1 MSDKKYTALNQNG
14 IILLLLII
22 LTLLLFQV
30 KDTYHLTGLLM
41 LSCLVVVPPLSPK
54 RWSQIDWIIAIIVI
68 YNIISCLYS
77 SCTIPSVRIACSS
90 VMNLAAYWVIRRL
103 FTEPHIEDKLFLGS
117 IIPISFALAVAVCT
131 FFVFRNSVLNA
142 GFTDTYHFRFL
153 FRPLGYIT
161 NIWSEILLILLGW
174 SCIIRRY
181 SFFLIFLSLLGILL
195 SFSRGAYIALG
206 VYLLIWLL
214 WIKPFSLKFKL
225 LLPCVIALAVTSIYF
240 PIETK
245 TTLGMNVTYSQQQS
259 TEGRLNA
266 LSATKEIVTD
276 FWFGQGNESYPL
288 AIDKKVNQDSTKS
301 YTSIA
306 PNIIVQI
313 LIEKGIV
320 GVSLYLV
327 LAISIVICI
336 WKQKKDMNVR
346 IVACAM
352 LALSIKEMTQ
362 ATFLSC
368 SLMTFLMCILL
379 AYIQKNRQDIK
390 QNNKTGKGIPILIG
404 SMWTIFLCFITFEFV
419 SKNNSSLCQ
428 ESFKQLRA
436 GNIEEAVSLIEKTDN
451 RLPHLIEKGI
461 FYTVCFQKTKEQ
473 KYFHCAE
480 QTLNKAYQLQP
491 EDVHILYLKA
501 HLYSEKKEND
511 KAITIMESLV
521 ENYPKNSLYLLTL
534 SEIYYVNGNKRAAL
548 NHLFNSTLYTP
559 PILEM
564 QFIRELK
571 QTDPSFYFS
580 LCHKLSEH
588 ISNEPQA
595 PTDLARMG
603 YIAHWLNQQTI
614 AKKYLEKAVA
624 ILPNLTTPWLLLGEN
639 KKYNLLNQGAFR
651 KIADDKHSMKL
662 PNITKDDLLKR
673 AYQAKFCVWYGEKL
687 EEVLFI
693 NNNRNQSF

>member
-1 MSDKKYTALNQNG
+1 MSDKKYTALHQNG
-14 IILLLLII
+14 IVLLLLVI

-54 RWSQIDWIIAIIVI
+54 HWSQIDWIIAIIVI

-103 FTEPHIEDKLFLGS
+103 FTGSHIEDKLFFGS
-117 IIPISFALAVAVCT
+117 IIPIGFALTVAVCT

-142 GFTDTYHFRFL
+142 GFTNTYHFRFL

-174 SCIIRRY
+174 SCMIRRF
-181 SFFLIFLSLLGILL
+181 SSFLIFLSLLSILL

-206 VYLLIWLL
+206 VYLLTWLL
-214 WIKPFSLKFKL
+214 WIKPLSLKFKL
-225 LLPCVIALAVTSIYF
+225 LLPCMIALAITSIYF

-266 LSATKEIVTD
+266 LSATKEIITD
-276 FWFGQGNESYPL
+276 FWRGQGNESYTL
-288 AIDKKVNQDSTKS
+288 AIDKRVNQDSTKP

-313 LIEKGIV
+313 LIEKGIIGIV
-320 GVSLYLV
+320 LYLA
-327 LAISIVICI
+327 LTISIAICI

-346 IVACAM
+346 IIACTM

-368 SLMTFLMCILL
+368 SLMTFLICILL
-379 AYIQKNRQDIK
+379 AYIQKDK
-390 QNNKTGKGIPILIG
+390 QGVKQENKTEKSIPLLIG
-404 SMWTIFLCFITFEFV
+404 YMWTIFLCLITFEFV
-419 SKNNSSLCQ
+419 SRYNNSLCR
-428 ESFKQLRA
+428 ESFRQLHA
-436 GNIEEAVSLIEKTDN
+436 GNIKAAVSLIEKTDK
-451 RLPHLIEKGI
+451 RLPHLIRKGI
-461 FYTVCFQKTKEQ
+461 FYTECFQKMKDQ

-480 QTLNKAYQLQP
+480 QILNKAYQLQSD
-491 EDVHILYLKA
+491 DVQILYLKA
-501 HLYSEKKEND
+501 HLYSESNEKD
-511 KAITIMESLV
+511 KAKVIMENLAT
-521 ENYPKNSLYLLTL
+521 NYPKNSLYLLTL
-534 SEIYYVNGNKRAAL
+534 SELYYVNGNKKEAL
-548 NHLFNSTLYTP
+548 NHLFKSIVYTP
-559 PILEM
+559 SILEM
-564 QFIRELK
+564 QFIKELK

-603 YIAHWLNQQTI
+603 YIAHWLNLQTI

-624 ILPNLTTPWLLLGEN
+624 ILPNLTTPWRLLGEN
-639 KKYNLLNQGAFR
+639 KKYDLLSQGAFR
-651 KIADDKHSMKL
+651 KIANGKHSTKL
-662 PNITKDDLLKR
+662 PNITKGDLLKR
-673 AYQAKFCVWYGEKL
+673 AYQAKFNIWYGEKL
-687 EEVLFI
+687 EGVLF
-693 NNNRNQSF
+693 NKK